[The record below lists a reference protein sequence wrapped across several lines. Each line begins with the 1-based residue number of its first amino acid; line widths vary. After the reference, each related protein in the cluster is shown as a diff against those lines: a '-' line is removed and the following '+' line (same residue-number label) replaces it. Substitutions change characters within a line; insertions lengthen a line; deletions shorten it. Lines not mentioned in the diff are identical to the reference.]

1 MWLLSKIILPL
12 FILVGFS
19 FAQVVKEVRVE
30 GANYVPEDVILGLI
44 NIRQGSLYSP
54 DMVRESI
61 RRMYRTGFFDE
72 VEVYEERVGYDVVL
86 IYRVKDLP
94 VIYKIEFV
102 GNRKIKSDDLEK
114 KIGIETEVG
123 KIEPEELIK
132 GFTSAPAVEER
143 LEIQRKLRLGR
154 VLTREELEFIK
165 RKIVEAYLKEGY
177 PNVQVS
183 YELVP
188 KKGASKV
195 VYRIVEGEPEYVRS
209 INFTGNRTFSR
220 GRLIGLMET
229 KPVSLLSLRLK
240 PPFSEDM
247 LKEDVRKIRDFYR
260 SEGFLEAQVDYSI
273 RKEGNRYE
281 INIKIQEGPR
291 YKLSDMKIEGNTLYT
306 YSELVGDVLRK
317 NRGGYYSREV
327 IDKIKENIRRRYS
340 DIGFLGVFVEERE
353 SVDKENKKVNVSL
366 KLDEGEPVY
375 VNRIEVQGN
384 YESRDYVIRRELR
397 FQEGEL
403 ANQREIDRSRTRVFN
418 LGYYQDVSISPFPL
432 EGKNWD
438 FTASVRERFTGQ
450 FSIGLGYNQV
460 TGVSGFISLRKGNF
474 LGLGDIAG
482 ISLSYGSKY
491 RDNSLSYTRKWFL
504 NKPIDL
510 TGSVYDRRIEY
521 TTYTVERTGV
531 DFIFSR
537 EFAEFWRASAGIS
550 LQRVRYKD
558 ISPDASVLIKEE
570 AGTRQSRKFIF
581 GLTRDTRDSYLFP
594 STGSLTELGYSVA
607 VPLLGGNERFNKITL
622 SHQQFFKDRFLDT
635 GLILSFKGSFGLV
648 EPYGGR
654 RVPLDERFF
663 VGGDFTIRGYKYG
676 YAGPLDP
683 NTKDPIGAKRQLI
696 LSAEAN
702 YPIYKNILYGAVFY
716 DTGLGFNDWSE
727 LKTQN
732 LRGGFGVGIRFI
744 TPFAPIKLDWAIK
757 TKKVPGDTSRSRIHF
772 VLGVFF

>member
-260 SEGFLEAQVDYSI
+260 SEGFLEAQVNYSI
-273 RKEGNRYE
+273 GKERNRYE

-317 NRGGYYSREV
+317 NRGGYYRREV

-353 SVDKENKKVNVSL
+353 SVDRENKKVNVSL

>member
-327 IDKIKENIRRRYS
+327 IDKIKENIKRRYS

-353 SVDKENKKVNVSL
+353 SVDRENKKVNVSL

-474 LGLGDIAG
+474 LGMGDIAG

-635 GLILSFKGSFGLV
+635 GLILSFKSSFGLV

>member
-353 SVDKENKKVNVSL
+353 SVDRENKKVNVSL

-474 LGLGDIAG
+474 LGMGDIAG

-635 GLILSFKGSFGLV
+635 GLILSFKGSFGLA

-716 DTGLGFNDWSE
+716 DMGLGFNDWSE